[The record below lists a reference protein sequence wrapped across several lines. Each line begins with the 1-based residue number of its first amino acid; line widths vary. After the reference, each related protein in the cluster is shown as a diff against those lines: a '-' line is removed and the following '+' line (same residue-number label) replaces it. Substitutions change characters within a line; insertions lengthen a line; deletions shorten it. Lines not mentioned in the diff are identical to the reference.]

1 LKVHQIRSKGGG
13 VTQNWDAGRSREL
26 YNIAQWSDGYF
37 DISKD
42 GHLIVRPK
50 GRQKGPEIDLFEIA
64 HELNRSGQ
72 SYPVLVRFTDILHHR
87 VNILCDA
94 FAEAMRKSG
103 YEASYTAAYPIKVNQ
118 QRHIID
124 QILKCGADRV
134 SLEVGSKPELM
145 AALALA
151 PSSGTIIC
159 NGYKDQSYIQLAL
172 IGMRLGLRIYIV
184 VEKLSELELIINEAS
199 QAGIDPLLGVRLRL
213 SSISTGN
220 WQNTGGEK
228 SKFGLLAD
236 QVCQVIK
243 RLNAAGLLHTL
254 QMMHFHIGS
263 QVPSIRD
270 IQRALRE
277 GARYYAELRRL
288 GVNVVSVDV
297 GGGLGVDYDGTQSQN
312 FCSMDY
318 SIQEY
323 ANNVV
328 HALAEICKK
337 EDLPH
342 PHIVTESGRA
352 MTAHHAMLITNVID
366 IENTSSI
373 SITDPPKPDEPQ
385 IVKDLWQALQSLKPG
400 RALEVYHEADNWL
413 IEAREM
419 FNHGILNLAQ
429 RARVEHLYNVICRAV
444 RDALDNTLP
453 KHREALK
460 ELDEKLANKYFCNFS
475 LFQSMPDTW
484 AIQQVFPIVPLQ
496 RLNEQPTERA
506 RIQDLTCDSDGR
518 IDFYVDSEGLETS
531 LPIHALQKDEPYL
544 LGIFLLGAYQE
555 ILGDIHNLFGDTHSV
570 NVEVASNGRY
580 RFTDPQRGDTVAEV
594 LSSVHINAADLKR
607 AYRERVAAAE
617 LSPEERDRY
626 LAALNEGL
634 GGYTYLEHRVEGTT
648 Q

>member
-1 LKVHQIRSKGGG
+1 MQHLRSKSRGGPLK
-13 VTQNWDAGRSREL
+13 WDAKRSREL
-26 YNIAQWSDGYF
+26 YRIAQWSDGYF
-37 DISKD
+37 DISED

-50 GRQKGPEIDLFEIA
+50 GRQKGPAIDLLEIA
-64 HELNRSGQ
+64 NELARSGQ
-72 SYPVLVRFTDILHHR
+72 AYPVLVRFTDILHHR
-87 VNILCDA
+87 VSILCSA
-94 FAEAMRKSG
+94 FAEAMRQSN

-124 QILKCGADRV
+124 EILKCGSDRV

-151 PSSGTIIC
+151 PSNGTIIC

-172 IGMRLGLRIYIV
+172 IGIRLGLRIYIV
-184 VEKLSELELIINEAS
+184 VEKISELELIINEAA
-199 QAGIDPLLGVRLRL
+199 QAGIEPRLGVRLRL
-213 SSISTGN
+213 SSIGTGN

-228 SKFGLLAD
+228 SKFGLLAA
-236 QVCQVIK
+236 QVCQVIN
-243 RLNAAGLLHTL
+243 RLDAAGLLHTL

-270 IQRALRE
+270 IQRALHE
-277 GARYYAELRRL
+277 GARYYAELCRL
-288 GVNVVSVDV
+288 GVNIASVDV

-318 SIQEY
+318 SVQEY

-328 HALAEICKK
+328 HTLAEICNK
-337 EDLPH
+337 ENLPY
-342 PHIVTESGRA
+342 PHIITESGRA

-366 IENTSSI
+366 VEDTLST
-373 SITDPPKPDEPQ
+373 SITEPLKPGEPQ
-385 IVKDLWQALQSLKPG
+385 IVKDLWKALQSLNPA
-400 RALEVYHEADNWL
+400 RALEIYHAADNWL
-413 IEAREM
+413 VEAREM
-419 FNHGILNLAQ
+419 FNHGILNLTQ
-429 RARVEHLYNVICRAV
+429 RARVEHLYNVICSTV

-453 KHREALK
+453 KHQEAFNALN
-460 ELDEKLANKYFCNFS
+460 EKLANKYFCNFS
-475 LFQSMPDTW
+475 LFQSMPDSW
-484 AIQQVFPIVPLQ
+484 AIHQVFPIVPLQ

-518 IDFYVDSEGLETS
+518 VDLYVDTEDLQTS
-531 LPIHALQKDEPYL
+531 LPIHALQKDESYL

-555 ILGDIHNLFGDTHSV
+555 ILGDMHNLFGDTRSV
-570 NVEVASNGRY
+570 NLEVTSNGGY
-580 RFTDPQRGDTVAEV
+580 RFTDPQCGDTVADV
-594 LSSVHINAADLKR
+594 LSSVHISTADLKR

-617 LSPEERDRY
+617 LTAHERDRY

-634 GGYTYLEHRVEGTT
+634 GGYTYLENGLKGTK